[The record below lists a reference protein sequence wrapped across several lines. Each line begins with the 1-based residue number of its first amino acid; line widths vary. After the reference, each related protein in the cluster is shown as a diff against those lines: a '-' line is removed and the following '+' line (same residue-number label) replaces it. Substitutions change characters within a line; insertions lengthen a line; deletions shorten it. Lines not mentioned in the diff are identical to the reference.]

1 MPGIDDKAG
10 PLDLLRIRE
19 DFPILT
25 QEVNGKPLV
34 YLDNAATTQKPNAVI
49 DSICDYY
56 REYNSNIHRGV
67 HTLSQ
72 KATDAY
78 ERARVRTMDFL
89 GAGRPEEI
97 IFVRGAT
104 EGINL
109 VSQAYLRPRIEPGD
123 EIVISTLEHH
133 SNIVP
138 WQLLREQAGAVL
150 KVAPIDDD
158 GAVDIQ
164 AYKDLLGD
172 RTKFVSLVH
181 VSNALGTINPIKEM
195 VAMAREKEIP
205 VLVDGAQAAAHSRVD
220 VGELGCDFYTISGHK
235 MYGPTG
241 IGALYGKAELLE
253 EMPPYHGGGEM
264 ILSVTFDKTEYN
276 RLPYKFEA
284 GTPDIAGAIGLGAA
298 MEYIEEAGL
307 ESIEA
312 HEKNLLDY
320 ATAAVS
326 SIDDVKIIGQAPAKA
341 GILSF
346 IIDGVHP
353 HDAGT
358 ILDQQGVAVRA
369 GHHCAQPVLERL
381 GVQATVRASFAL
393 YNTREEVDLLAHGI
407 TKAVEVFA

>member
-1 MPGIDDKAG
+1 MSGIDDKER
-10 PLDLLRIRE
+10 PLDVERLRG

-34 YLDNAATTQKPNAVI
+34 YLDNAATTQKPTAVI

-78 ERARVRTMDFL
+78 ERARVRTMGFL
-89 GAGRPEEI
+89 GAGCPEEI

-150 KVAPIDDD
+150 KVVPIDDN
-158 GAVDIQ
+158 GAIDIQ
-164 AYKDLLGD
+164 AYKDLLGE
-172 RTKFVSLVH
+172 RTKFISLVH
-181 VSNALGTINPIKEM
+181 VSNALGTINPIREM
-195 VAMAREKEIP
+195 VAIAREKEIP

-220 VGELGCDFYTISGHK
+220 VDKLGCDFYAISGHK

-241 IGALYGKAELLE
+241 IGALYGKAQLLE

-284 GTPDIAGAIGLGAA
+284 GTPDIAGAIGLDAA
-298 MEYIEEAGL
+298 MEYIEGVGL

-312 HEKNLLDY
+312 HEKSLLDY

-326 SIDDVKIIGQAPAKA
+326 SIDGVKIIGQAPAKA

-369 GHHCAQPVLERL
+369 GHHCAQPALERL

-393 YNTREEVDLLAHGI
+393 YNTREEIDLLAHGI
-407 TKAVEVFA
+407 TKAMEVFA